1 MELLSPAGSFESL
14 MAAFQAGADAVYMGG
29 PLFGAR
35 AFADNPA
42 GEQLLKALDY
52 AHLRDKKVYL
62 TVNTLLKEQEME
74 NLLFDYMDP
83 LVCRGLDGVIVQDM
97 GVLAFLREHF
107 PSLPLHASTQ
117 MAVSGPEGARLL
129 KQRGVKRLVLPREL
143 SLKEIEAMGRESGL
157 ETEVFVHGALCYC
170 WSGRCLMSSFLGGR
184 SGNRGRCAQPCRL
197 PYEGGRLMNMRDL
210 CGLDELPALQAAGV
224 CSLKIEGRMKSPEYT
239 AGVTAIYRKYLDQME
254 VGAFRVRQD
263 DRQALSA
270 LFDRGGFTEGYY
282 RRHNGAD
289 MLDPGPKK
297 THVSLEETGK
307 EIIREAYLGEHPLPI
322 DGFYELFQHQPAR
335 LRLGYRGTQVQAEGA
350 LVEAAQN
357 QPLSAEKLRQQL
369 MKTGGSG
376 FVFHTLEGYL
386 EEGCFLPLGAVNELR
401 RRGLES
407 LEEALLKPF
416 RRPAAKKPARASLK
430 ALNPK
435 AEAAYPALP
444 LLVQLDDIRLLELVL
459 AHPVQGVYLPA
470 DYVSPE
476 DFPALAEKVRRTGKR
491 IYYALPPVL
500 RRPMGAVLGS
510 PGALEAL
517 HRSKADG
524 VLLASP
530 EEAAFWQEKELPGER
545 IFDHSLY
552 TWNRW
557 AAREAAAWGAQC
569 LTLPLEPHE
578 KDLAALGESG
588 LPREQLIYGRTPLMI
603 SAQCLFK
610 TEGHCLKE
618 AGNPALTRPQTTP
631 LVDRT
636 GAAHFCQ
643 ARCRHCFSIL
653 YNAVPLYLADMPL
666 YGERLRIHFTTET
679 KEEAE
684 SLLGHILSGLQAGSR
699 KALAPPPGL
708 SFTRGNYKKGVE

>member
-42 GEQLLKALDY
+42 GELLFKALDY

-62 TVNTLLKEQEME
+62 TVNTLLKEQEIE
-74 NLLFDYMDP
+74 TLLFDYMEP
-83 LVCRGLDGVIVQDM
+83 LVCRGLDGVIVQDI

-107 PSLPLHASTQ
+107 PALPLHASTQ

-129 KQRGVKRLVLPREL
+129 KRRGVKRLVLPREL
-143 SLKEIEAMGRESGL
+143 SLEEIETMGRESGL

-197 PYEGGRLMNMRDL
+197 AYEGGRLMNMRDL

-239 AGVTAIYRKYLDQME
+239 AGVTAIYRKYLDQLE
-254 VGAFRVRQD
+254 AGAFRVEEA

-270 LFDRGGFTEGYY
+270 LFDRGGFTDGYT

-297 THVSLEETGK
+297 THVSLAEAEK
-307 EIIREAYLGEHPLPI
+307 QRIQKAYLGGRPLPI
-322 DGFYELFQHQPAR
+322 DGFYEFFRNQPAR
-335 LRLGYRGTQVQAEGA
+335 LRLEYRGTQVQAEGA
-350 LVEAAQN
+350 LVEGAQN

-376 FVFHTLEGYL
+376 FVFNALEGYL

-401 RRGLES
+401 RRGLEA
-407 LEEALLKPF
+407 LEEALLEPF
-416 RRPAAKKPARASLK
+416 RRPAAKKPAREPLT
-430 ALNPK
+430 ALRPK
-435 AEAAYPALP
+435 AEAAYPGLP
-444 LLVQLDDIRLLELVL
+444 LLVQLDDIRLLDMVL
-459 AHPVQGVYLPA
+459 AYPLQGIYLPA
-470 DYVSPE
+470 DYVSPSQLPE
-476 DFPALAEKVRRTGKR
+476 LSERIHGAGRKV
-491 IYYALPPVL
+491 YYALPPVGREAAGRL
-500 RRPMGAVLGS
+500 YGSEAARRAIRDS
-510 PGALEAL
+510 AL
-517 HRSKADG
+517 DG

-530 EEAAFWQEKELPGER
+530 EEAAFWQETNLPGER
-545 IFDHSLY
+545 VFDHSLY

-578 KDLAALGESG
+578 KDLAALGEDD
-588 LPREQLIYGRTPLMI
+588 LPREQLIYGRIPLMI

-610 TEGHCLKE
+610 TEGRCLKE
-618 AGNPALTRPQTTP
+618 AGRPALQHPLTTP

-653 YNAVPLYLADMPL
+653 YNAVPLYLADQPL

-684 SLLGHILSGLQAGSR
+684 ALLRHILSGLQKGSR
-699 KALAPPPGL
+699 KVLAPPPGL